1 MTMIVVIHEWDFARD
16 IAGRIAV
23 VECA

>member
-1 MTMIVVIHEWDFARD
+1 MTVIVGIHEWDFARD

-23 VECA
+23 VERA